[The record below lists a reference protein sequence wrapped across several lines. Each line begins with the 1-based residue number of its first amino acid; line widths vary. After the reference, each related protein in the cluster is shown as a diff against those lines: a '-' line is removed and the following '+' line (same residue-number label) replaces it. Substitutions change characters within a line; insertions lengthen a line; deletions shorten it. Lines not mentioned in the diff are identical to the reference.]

1 MVVEAEIFP
10 AVLTCLKD
18 QSEIVVKNTAILIRE
33 IAKHTS
39 ELCQVQFLLLNLFQ
53 IEIQLIL
60 NAGGVA
66 AIIDYLGDTRGQ
78 VRI

>member
-1 MVVEAEIFP
+1 MVEAEIFP

-39 ELCQVQFLLLNLFQ
+39 ELCQVCVYFSL
-53 IEIQLIL
+53 QLIGL
-60 NAGGVA
+60 FS
-66 AIIDYLGDTRGQ
+66 
-78 VRI
+78 